1 MTFKYVI
8 TIDGCIIF
16 APTISHD
23 KITDK
28 EVLSAGFVRISTT
41 CPGTIDVDC
50 YGRSE
55 SLDIDS
61 HPAEDERHIRLWGG
75 LL

>member
-28 EVLSAGFVRISTT
+28 EVLSAGFVLITAI
-41 CPGTIDVDC
+41 PGELKLVC

-61 HPAEDERHIRLWGG
+61 HPIEDERHIRLWGG